1 MTFRLARML
10 WVVLLTS
17 TVVFFF
23 DLGSSAGSSLSFD
36 EYRSRLEQSLQVV
49 RSGESQLKPE
59 ETARLKEFFPPG
71 LHVMTREGA
80 EVLLYRNELIASID
94 KAGKSPEGRKSL
106 ARFLEALLRQVFGD
120 RAVIPLADQDW
131 KQSRAMLDGIY
142 RLKEFEG
149 LREQQPP
156 PWLEQLRDLLR
167 RLGEWMGAVFKTIQ
181 EKLPGRWMRYV
192 LYGFLL
198 LAAGLLILW
207 IVRNLGPAR
216 GRWRSVSL
224 RTVPSAKPVEM
235 DWKHWRNKAVEEAS
249 RGAFRD
255 AVRFFFISVLMEGHE
270 RGWWTYNP
278 EGTNR
283 EHLERVK
290 GPRERNEALK
300 QLINLY
306 EKLWYGQEEA
316 GSESYQ
322 SCAEWLR
329 RMEAAS

>member
-1 MTFRLARML
+1 MTCRFAKML

-23 DLGSSAGSSLSFD
+23 DLRFSAGSSLSFD
-36 EYRSRLEQSLQVV
+36 EYRSQLEKSLQVAK
-49 RSGESQLKPE
+49 SGQSELKPE

-71 LHVMTREGA
+71 LHVKTREGT
-80 EVLLYRNELIASID
+80 EVLLYRNELIVSID

-106 ARFLEALLRQVFGD
+106 ARFLEALLRQVFRGQ
-120 RAVIPLADQDW
+120 AVIPLVDEDW
-131 KQSRAMLDGIY
+131 KQSRAVLDGIY
-142 RLKEFEG
+142 RLKEFAG
-149 LREQQPP
+149 LREQKPP

-167 RLGEWMGAVFKTIQ
+167 RLSEWVGAAFKTIE
-181 EKLPGRWMRYV
+181 EKLPGRWMRYIF
-192 LYGFLL
+192 YGFLL
-198 LAAGLLILW
+198 LVAGLLIFW
-207 IVRNLGPAR
+207 IVRNLGPPG

-224 RTVPSAKPVEM
+224 RTVPFAEPVEM
-235 DWKHWRNKAVEEAS
+235 DWKHWRSKAAEEAS

-290 GPRERNEALK
+290 GPRDRHEALK
-300 QLINLY
+300 QLIYLY

-316 GSESYQ
+316 GSESYR
-322 SCAEWLR
+322 SCAEWLK

>member
-1 MTFRLARML
+1 MTCRLARMP
-10 WVVLLTS
+10 WVVLLAS
-17 TVVFFF
+17 TFVFFF
-23 DLGSSAGSSLSFD
+23 DLGSSVGSSLSFD
-36 EYRSRLEQSLQVV
+36 EYRSRIEQSLQVV
-49 RSGESQLKPE
+49 KSGESELKPE
-59 ETARLKEFFPPG
+59 ETARLREFFPPG
-71 LHVMTREGA
+71 LHVKTREGS

-94 KAGKSPEGRKSL
+94 KAGKSREGRKSL
-106 ARFLEALLRQVFGD
+106 VRFLEALLRQVFGH

-131 KQSRAMLDGIY
+131 KQSRTMLDGIY

-156 PWLEQLRDLLR
+156 PWLEQLSDLLR
-167 RLGEWMGAVFKTIQ
+167 RLSEWMGAAFRTIE

-192 LYGFLL
+192 LCGFLL
-198 LAAGLLILW
+198 LVAGLLIFWL
-207 IVRNLGPAR
+207 VRNLGPSGR
-216 GRWRSVSL
+216 RWRSVSL
-224 RTVPSAKPVEM
+224 RTLPSAKPVER
-235 DWKHWRNKAVEEAS
+235 DWQHWRSKAVEEAS

-290 GPRERNEALK
+290 GPQERHEALR
-300 QLINLY
+300 QLIYLY